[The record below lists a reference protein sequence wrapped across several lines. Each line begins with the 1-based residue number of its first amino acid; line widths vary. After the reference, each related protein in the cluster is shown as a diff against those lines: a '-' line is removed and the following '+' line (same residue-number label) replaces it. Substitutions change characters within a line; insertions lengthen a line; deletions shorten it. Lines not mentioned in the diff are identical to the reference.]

1 MPSPPPSTESNHK
14 RRAGI
19 GGYAVAGSYLG
30 DVRTFVV
37 AAAVGLLVGLLAHVL
52 GVLLIVLGV
61 LLVGF
66 GVLLTLTAIG
76 AVIGIPLGFLGAFAI
91 FLGAFGVH
99 GTAAAVILGTAAGL
113 VTYLRLERREA
124 RPIH

>member
-1 MPSPPPSTESNHK
+1 VTTGGSVADGLT
-14 RRAGI
+14 GI
-19 GGYAVAGSYLG
+19 VGDTVAGSYREG
-30 DVRTFVV
+30 VRAFVI

-61 LLVGF
+61 LLVGI

-76 AVIGIPLGFLGAFAI
+76 AVIGIPLGFLGGFAI
-91 FLGAFGVH
+91 LLGAFGVH
-99 GTAAAVILGTAAGL
+99 GTAAAVVLGTIAGL
-113 VTYLRLERREA
+113 VAYLRLERREA